1 MFNKTNE
8 NTFTF
13 FSWVILCSGF
23 AFIASPQAARTTIEF
38 LTEIPARDVPI
49 YLILGQY
56 QKNDPVVTATSIT
69 PFWEPVKVLSVFEIS
84 ISADGF
90 PRRSTRVLS
99 KQVQYKLEGLLPET
113 TYNVSVLFLKPLNS
127 SSPLSNGP
135 FLIYNASIT
144 TRRIGKSTVYH

>member
-1 MFNKTNE
+1 M
-8 NTFTF
+8 
-13 FSWVILCSGF
+13 IMCSGF
-23 AFIASPQAARTTIEF
+23 AFIASPQAARTTFEF
-38 LTEIPARDVPI
+38 LTKIPARDVPI

-56 QKNDPVVTATSIT
+56 QKNDPAVTATSIT
-69 PFWEPVKVLSVFEIS
+69 LFWEPVRVLSVFEIS

-144 TRRIGKSTVYH
+144 TRRIGKSNVYH